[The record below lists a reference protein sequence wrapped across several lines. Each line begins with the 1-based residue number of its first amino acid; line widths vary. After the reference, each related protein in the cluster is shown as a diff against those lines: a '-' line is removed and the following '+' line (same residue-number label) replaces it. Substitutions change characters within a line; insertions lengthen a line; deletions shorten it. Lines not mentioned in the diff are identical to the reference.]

1 MEKQIKF
8 SEYIKNEKIIL
19 NFEDITVS
27 TTRFLKFFYIY
38 IV

>member
-27 TTRFLKFFYIY
+27 TTRFFKCFYSY